1 MSMDALSVGSFGY
14 FSGVDILNPAMMA
27 GTFGYFDEYLA
38 DIPDIPAGLSAVPVY
53 APSGFATRARAGSGL
68 ATRAR
73 SGSGFATRINLRSGM
88 KR

>member
-1 MSMDALSVGSFGY
+1 MSINALSVGSFGF

-27 GTFGYFDEYLA
+27 GTFGYFDEHA
-38 DIPDIPAGLSAVPVY
+38 DIPAGLSAVPVY

>member
-1 MSMDALSVGSFGY
+1 MSINALSVGSFGF

-27 GTFGYFDEYLA
+27 GTFGYFDEYA

-53 APSGFATRARAGSGL
+53 APSGFATRARAGSVF

-73 SGSGFATRINLRSGM
+73 AGSGFATRINLRSGM